1 MHGISPRAAAG
12 TVAIFDRPE
21 NDFDVELEVRK
32 LKLLLESLL

>member
-1 MHGISPRAAAG
+1 MLERVGYNRSL

-32 LKLLLESLL
+32 LKLLIESLL